1 MFYTLDF
8 LTQAPKDDA
17 ILVLLVIDLCG
28 RTELAAD
35 DAVYLAV
42 LEESK

>member
-1 MFYTLDF
+1 M
-8 LTQAPKDDA
+8 QAPKDDA

-28 RTELAAD
+28 RIELAAD
-35 DAVYLAV
+35 DAVCFAV